1 MVSFFYKSNKA
12 IRLTPERREKFC
24 DRIVEY
30 FKQYY
35 TDLESSK
42 LEATAILKEL
52 YPDYDNSNDKINKIP
67 SLYEQYKTYTSA
79 IQRACYPSYDAI
91 LDIEGQDLRS
101 NNLAGTYKASL
112 IYDWYLID
120 LMNTLDECQDDWAIK
135 GEAAATICWKEVIT
149 EMKTKEPV
157 LEIDE
162 LGLPNI
168 GSQTVKVPVETFS
181 AVDVKRID
189 PHNLYFD
196 KTQVNNWFNCRKIY
210 RDFIPLEEVFANETI
225 SLTREEKKELKD
237 MVYGNNEKVGN
248 LYAELINQD
257 TRIIGNTV
265 EVLEFEGD
273 FIDPETYEVYRTI
286 EATVIAGKYLGKFEE
301 SQKPQSSIIWA
312 CYMAKPDTG
321 RGQSPLRI
329 PEILNQVQ
337 NMCAD
342 LTLASWKL
350 NTYPTFLAP
359 KGAFTEYIALE
370 AGVPVEYDET
380 MTGAT
385 PQKLDFSNGLRGF
398 EFSDFF
404 QQKMENATGINQYM
418 QGSLDGTVRTATE
431 SAYIHSGANMRM
443 NREAH
448 LFSHRFLYNLVRRY
462 ALFKKVYDT
471 GEKDIRLANGEY
483 AKVTAEVRN
492 GNYTFIIG
500 GSQSAVERDAETNK
514 LFQMLGLP
522 AFQTFLQMIDPYTAS
537 EFFKW
542 VLNRSNFK
550 AVEQVTEMMNL
561 NGRLRQL
568 AQQLGIQEQNYE
580 GFRRDMMNEF
590 FTQAPQIF
598 NNLYQRNELEN
609 RLLGG
614 GN

>member
-1 MVSFFYKSNKA
+1 MSKIVTEFYKANKA
-12 IRLTPERREKFC
+12 IRLTPDKREKFC
-24 DRIVEY
+24 NQITEY
-30 FKQYY
+30 FGQYY
-35 TDLESSK
+35 EDLKSSK
-42 LEATAILKEL
+42 EDATAIFKEL
-52 YPDYDNSNDKINKIP
+52 YPDYDNNNDRIKKIP

-101 NNLAGTYKASL
+101 NDLAATYKASI
-112 IYDWYLID
+112 IYDWYLINLLD
-120 LMNTLDECQDDWAIK
+120 TLDECQDDWVIK

-149 EMKTKEPV
+149 EIKDKQPV
-157 LEIDE
+157 INIDE
-162 LGLPNI
+162 DGIPSVGERTIN
-168 GSQTVKVPVETFS
+168 VPIETFA

-210 RDFIPLEEVFANETI
+210 RDFIPLEEVFANTSL
-225 SLTREEKKELKD
+225 SLTREEKKELRD
-237 MVYGNNEKVGN
+237 LVYTNNNKVNN
-248 LYAELINQD
+248 LYSQKID
-257 TRIIGNTV
+257 KHTRVLGNTV

-273 FIDPETYEVYRTI
+273 FIDPDTLEVYRRV

-301 SQKPQSSIIWA
+301 SKKPQSSIIWA

-342 LTLASWKL
+342 LTMQSWKL

-370 AGVPVEYDET
+370 PGVPVEYDET
-380 MTGAT
+380 MTGTT

-398 EFSDFF
+398 DFSDFF

-431 SAYIHSGANMRM
+431 SAYIHGGANMRM
-443 NREAH
+443 AREAH
-448 LFSHRFLYNLVRRY
+448 LFSHRFLYQLVRRY

-471 GEKDIRLANGEY
+471 GEKDVRLADGKF

-500 GSQSAVERDAETNK
+500 GSQSAVEREAETNK
-514 LFQMLGLP
+514 LFQLLGLP
-522 AFQTFLQMIDPYTAS
+522 AFQTLMGIMDPVTAS
-537 EFFKW
+537 EFLKW
-542 VLNRSNFK
+542 ILNRSNFR
-550 AVEQVTEMMNL
+550 ATSQIIEMMNL
-561 NGRLRQL
+561 NGRLRQM
-568 AQQLGIQEQNYE
+568 AQQLGIQNNNYE
-580 GFRRDMMNEF
+580 GFRTDMMNYIGDNLPNIA
-590 FTQAPQIF
+590 QGLIDQ
-598 NNLYQRNELEN
+598 NNLA
-609 RLLGG
+609 G
-614 GN
+614 GNQ